1 MKPNSD
7 SKPYN
12 WNRNRIQHDIQTQ
25 NHAIEIQIRH
35 GLVSNPP
42 VWIPTHPYLVMK
54 VAKTKRIQDI
64 PLELKEFAPEPLEE
78 KERMESLAIDWIAL
92 IPKTDALS

>member
-1 MKPNSD
+1 
-7 SKPYN
+7 
-12 WNRNRIQHDIQTQ
+12 
-25 NHAIEIQIRH
+25 
-35 GLVSNPP
+35 
-42 VWIPTHPYLVMK
+42 MK